1 MADLLIQILQEAV
14 EKLLDMKFHLNQHNQ
29 PTLENQDEKL
39 DLAVILARLQEE
51 ERNDRLSF
59 LSTPVNE
66 TLDYAARKEME
77 AEVVEY
83 LARTASFCR
92 TALLP
97 AQSRYDGIVTGSGN
111 KKAYYEKFDTGTSKK
126 EILARP
132 VNTSGVTKETYSIPH
147 PLPLA
152 FDADLRNLSSCEDV
166 LLKIDYKDFFLIQ
179 GGIGW
184 VSTVL
189 PTTAEIEAYALKPM
203 RNQHREGIIILC
215 VSICDRRHGPH
226 CLRDRVDLNAIV
238 STNITMEPLM
248 QMEVD
253 GKPVIQV
260 TQIGNCYLLRGGMN
274 SYKWGPGNESGQ
286 YELKFNI
293 PNISKHL
300 HISSIIVL

>member
-1 MADLLIQILQEAV
+1 ME
-14 EKLLDMKFHLNQHNQ
+14 FHLNQHNQ

-39 DLAVILARLQEE
+39 SLALILSKLQEE

-77 AEVVEY
+77 EEVVEY

-132 VNTSGVTKETYSIPH
+132 VHSTGVTNETYSIPQ

-152 FDADLRNLSSCEDV
+152 FDANLRNLSSCEDV
-166 LLKIDYKDFFLIQ
+166 LLKIDYKDFFLVQ

-184 VSTVL
+184 VSTIL
-189 PTTAEIEAYALKPM
+189 PTTEEIEAYSLKPM

-215 VSICDRRHGPH
+215 VSICERLRGPH
-226 CLRDRVDLNAIV
+226 CPPDRLDLNAIV
-238 STNITMEPLM
+238 STSSTVEPLI

-253 GKPVIQV
+253 GKPVSQV
-260 TQIGNCYLLRGGMN
+260 TQIGNCYMLRGGN
-274 SYKWGPGNESGQ
+274 NEYKWGPGNESGQ
-286 YELKFNI
+286 YELKFYI
-293 PNISKHL
+293 SKISKHL
-300 HISSIIVL
+300 HISSILVL